1 MKILYVDPDAN
12 PATQQRYIYYYG
24 LPLALANQGNQI
36 TLVNT
41 VVDSNFE
48 EINSSFDAVI
58 YGLGWFNRAEYPD
71 HSEIKV
77 IKVAYVFK
85 PQNNL
90 DSKLD
95 FCQIS
100 QVDCVYSPVPLIIK
114 AATDLG
120 LCSELLPYGHF
131 DNIFYDREL
140 SKEFSVGFSGALHE
154 HNLYPGGAFA
164 NPSIRSKIRN
174 LILNTVN
181 KVDVFWNGSD
191 SVADRIS
198 SYDDYAVAIGRSK
211 SWLAT
216 LAAFGDVT
224 PRYFEVLASGTVLLA
239 EQPGHGY
246 EDIFRDGDNC
256 LLFKS
261 DLSDFE
267 EKLSIVLNDS
277 DRVASIIENA
287 NRDVKLHTWRSR
299 ANSVIEFLE
308 NDRSVR

>member
-12 PATQQRYIYYYG
+12 PATQRKYIYYYG
-24 LPLALANQGNQI
+24 LPMAMSNRGVQVTLASDLPDSA
-36 TLVNT
+36 LESVN
-41 VVDSNFE
+41 SNF
-48 EINSSFDAVI
+48 DAII
-58 YGLGWFNRAEYPD
+58 YGLGWFNRTEYPD
-71 HSEIKV
+71 HSKIKV
-77 IKVAYVFK
+77 TKVAYAFK

-95 FCQIS
+95 FCVKS
-100 QVDCVYSPVPLIIK
+100 QLDCVYSSVPLVVES
-114 AATDLG
+114 ANNLDLH
-120 LCSELLPYGHF
+120 SELLPYGHF
-131 DNIFYDREL
+131 DKIFYDREL

-154 HNLYPGGAFA
+154 HNLYPDGAFA

-174 LILNTVN
+174 KILSMIDNE
-181 KVDVFWNGSD
+181 DVFWNGSD
-191 SVADRIS
+191 SVNDRIS
-198 SYDDYAVAIGRSK
+198 SYIDYATVIGRTK

-239 EQPGHGY
+239 EKPGNGY

-267 EKLSIVLNDS
+267 EKLSIVLNDH
-277 DRVASIIENA
+277 DKITSIIESA
-287 NRDVKLHTWRSR
+287 SRDVKRNSWSNR
-299 ANSVIEFLE
+299 AASVIKFLE
-308 NDRSVR
+308 SNRIIR